1 MKTRLTLLLALTA
14 SAPLYAAETL
24 KLEVYN
30 PGEASMFAVSSEI
43 ISGPH
48 EVVLIDAQFQRNDAE
63 ALVKRIKATGKRLT
77 TVFISQS
84 DPDFYFGLE
93 TIKQAFPQAKIIA
106 TAATVDLIKQSKD
119 GKLAF
124 WGPKMGANAPQSLV
138 VPDVLTGNSF
148 RVDGEN
154 IEVKGIDGPQPQNT
168 YLWVPALKTVMG
180 GVVVYGNN
188 IHVWM
193 ADAQTPAERSA
204 WQQKLEA
211 IQALKP
217 ARVVPGHFLP
227 GAAETLASVNF
238 TQQYLKTAET
248 VLAESQDAASYTA
261 AMKTRYPALKEA
273 SSLELSAKVLKGEM
287 KWPQ

>member
-148 RVDGEN
+148 RVDGET

-168 YLWVPALKTVMG
+168 YLWGPGLKTVMG

>member
-1 MKTRLTLLLALTA
+1 MKTRLTFLLAMTA

-24 KLEVYN
+24 NLEVYN

-93 TIKQAFPQAKIIA
+93 TIKQAFPQAKILA

-138 VPDVLTGNSF
+138 VPEVLTGNSF
-148 RVDGEN
+148 RVDGET

-217 ARVVPGHFLP
+217 VRVVPGHFLP
-227 GAAETLASVNF
+227 GAAETLASVHF
-238 TQQYLKTAET
+238 TQQYLKTAEA

>member
-1 MKTRLTLLLALTA
+1 MKTRLTLLLALSA

-24 KLEVYN
+24 NLEVYN

-63 ALVKRIKATGKRLT
+63 ALVKRIQATGKRLT

-84 DPDFYFGLE
+84 DPDFYFGLD
-93 TIKQAFPQAKIIA
+93 TIKRAFPQAKIVA
-106 TAATVDLIKQSKD
+106 TAATVDLIKHSKD

-124 WGPKMGANAPQSLV
+124 WGPKMGANAPQSLI
-138 VPDVLTGNSF
+138 VPEVLPGNSF
-148 RVDGEN
+148 RVDGET
-154 IEVKGIDGPQPQNT
+154 IEVKGVNGPQPQNT
-168 YLWVPALKTVMG
+168 YLWVPSLKTVMG

-193 ADAQTPAERSA
+193 ADAQTADERQV
-204 WQQKLEA
+204 WQQKLAA
-211 IQALKP
+211 IHALKP
-217 ARVVPGHFLP
+217 VRVVPGHFLP
-227 GAAETLASVNF
+227 GAAETLASVSF
-238 TQQYLKTAET
+238 TQQYLKTAEK
-248 VLAESQDAASYTA
+248 VLPGAKDAARYTA
-261 AMKTRYPALKEA
+261 VMQAKYPALKDV

>member
-43 ISGPH
+43 ISGPN

-63 ALVKRIKATGKRLT
+63 ALVKRIKATGKTLT

-84 DPDFYFGLE
+84 DPDFYFGLD
-93 TIKQAFPQAKIIA
+93 TIKRAFPQVKILA
-106 TAATVDLIKQSKD
+106 TAATVDLIKQSKE

-124 WGPKMGANAPQSLV
+124 WGPKMGANAPESLI
-138 VPDVLTGNSF
+138 VPEVLQGDSF
-148 RVDGEN
+148 KVDGER
-154 IEVKGIDGPQPQNT
+154 IEVKGVNGPQPQNT
-168 YLWVPALKTVMG
+168 WLWVPSLKTVMG

-193 ADAQTPAERSA
+193 ADAQSATERSV

-211 IQALKP
+211 ITALKP
-217 ARVVPGHFLP
+217 VRVVPGHFLP
-227 GAAETLASVNF
+227 GAAETVASVNF
-238 TQQYLKTAET
+238 THQYLKTAEG
-248 VLAESQDAASYTA
+248 VLAESKDAASYTA
-261 AMKTRYPALKEA
+261 TMKTKYPDLKDA

>member
-14 SAPLYAAETL
+14 SAPLYAAEPL

-43 ISGPH
+43 ISGAH

-63 ALVKRIKATGKRLT
+63 ALVKRIKDTGKRLT

-84 DPDFYFGLE
+84 DPDFYFGLD
-93 TIKQAFPQAKIIA
+93 TIKRAFPQAKIVA
-106 TAATVDLIKQSKD
+106 TAATVELIKQSKD

-124 WGPKMGANAPQSLV
+124 WGPKMGANAPQSLI
-138 VPDVLTGNSF
+138 VPEVLPGNTF
-148 RVDGEN
+148 QVDGEI
-154 IEVKGIDGPQPQNT
+154 IEVKSVNDPQPQNT
-168 YLWVPALKTVMG
+168 YLWVPSLKTVMG

-193 ADAQTPAERSA
+193 ADAQTADERQV

-211 IQALKP
+211 INALKP
-217 ARVVPGHFLP
+217 ERVVPGHFLP
-227 GAAETLASVNF
+227 GAAQTIASVKF

-248 VLAESQDAASYTA
+248 VLAGSKDAASYTA
-261 AMKTRYPALKEA
+261 VMQMKYPALKDV

>member
-1 MKTRLTLLLALTA
+1 MKTRLTLLLAFAA

-24 KLEVYN
+24 KMEVYN

-63 ALVKRIKATGKRLT
+63 ALVKRIKATGKTLT

-84 DPDFYFGLE
+84 DPDFYFGLD
-93 TIKQAFPQAKIIA
+93 TIQRAFPQAKILA

-138 VPDVLTGNSF
+138 VPEVLTGNSF
-148 RVDGEN
+148 RVDGET

-193 ADAQTPAERSA
+193 ADAQHAEERSA

-211 IQALKP
+211 IHALKP
-217 ARVVPGHFLP
+217 VRVVPGHFLP

-248 VLAESQDAASYTA
+248 VLAESKDAASYTA
-261 AMKTRYPALKEA
+261 APGRKCPGTTRTGF
-273 SSLELSAKVLKGEM
+273 SA
-287 KWPQ
+287 

>member
-1 MKTRLTLLLALTA
+1 MKTRLALLLALSA
-14 SAPLYAAETL
+14 SAPLYAAEPL

-63 ALVKRIKATGKRLT
+63 ELVKRIKATGKQLT

-84 DPDFYFGLE
+84 DPDFYFGLD
-93 TIKQAFPQAKIIA
+93 TIKRAFPQAKIVA

-124 WGPKMGANAPQSLV
+124 WGPKMGANAPQSLI
-138 VPDVLTGNSF
+138 VPTVLQGNSF
-148 RVDGEN
+148 RVDGET
-154 IEVKGIDGPQPQNT
+154 IEVKGLNGAQPQNT

-193 ADAQTPAERSA
+193 ADAQTAGERSV

-211 IQALKP
+211 IHALKP
-217 ARVVPGHFLP
+217 VRVIPGHFLP
-227 GAAETLASVNF
+227 GAAQTVASVSF
-238 TQQYLKTAET
+238 TQQYLKTAEA
-248 VLAESQDAASYTA
+248 VLAESKDAAGYTA
-261 AMKTRYPALKEA
+261 AMKVKYPTLKDE

>member
-24 KLEVYN
+24 KLDVYN

-43 ISGPH
+43 ISGPN

-63 ALVKRIKATGKRLT
+63 ALVKRIKATGKTLT

-84 DPDFYFGLE
+84 DPDFYFGLD
-93 TIKQAFPQAKIIA
+93 TIKHAFPQVKILA
-106 TAATVDLIKQSKD
+106 TAATVDLIKQSKE

-124 WGPKMGANAPQSLV
+124 WGPKMGANAPESLI
-138 VPDVLTGNSF
+138 VPEVLQGDSF
-148 RVDGEN
+148 KVDGER
-154 IEVKGIDGPQPQNT
+154 IEVKGVNGPQPQNT
-168 YLWVPALKTVMG
+168 WLWVPSLKTVMG

-193 ADAQTPAERSA
+193 ADAQSATERSV

-211 IQALKP
+211 ITALKP
-217 ARVVPGHFLP
+217 VRVVPGHFLP
-227 GAAETLASVNF
+227 GAAETVASVNF
-238 TQQYLKTAET
+238 THQYLKTAES
-248 VLAESQDAASYTA
+248 VLAESKDAASYTA
-261 AMKTRYPALKEA
+261 TMKTKYPDLKDA

>member
-63 ALVKRIKATGKRLT
+63 ALVKRIKATGKTLT

-84 DPDFYFGLE
+84 DPDFYFGLD
-93 TIKQAFPQAKIIA
+93 TIKRAFPQVKILA
-106 TAATVDLIKQSKD
+106 TAATVDLIKQSKE

-124 WGPKMGANAPQSLV
+124 WGPKMGANAPESLI
-138 VPDVLTGNSF
+138 VPEVLQGDSF
-148 RVDGEN
+148 KVDGER
-154 IEVKGIDGPQPQNT
+154 IEVKGVNGPQPQNIW
-168 YLWVPALKTVMG
+168 LWVPSLKTVMG

-193 ADAQTPAERSA
+193 ADAQSATERSV

-211 IQALKP
+211 ITALKP
-217 ARVVPGHFLP
+217 VRVVPGHFLP
-227 GAAETLASVNF
+227 GAAETVASVNF
-238 TQQYLKTAET
+238 THQYLKTAES
-248 VLAESQDAASYTA
+248 VLAESKDAASYTA
-261 AMKTRYPALKEA
+261 TMKTKYPDLKDE

>member
-43 ISGPH
+43 ISGPN

-63 ALVKRIKATGKRLT
+63 ALVKRIKATGKTLT

-84 DPDFYFGLE
+84 DPDFYFGLD
-93 TIKQAFPQAKIIA
+93 TIKRAFPQVKILA
-106 TAATVDLIKQSKD
+106 TAATVDLIKQSKE

-124 WGPKMGANAPQSLV
+124 WGPKMGANAPESLI
-138 VPDVLTGNSF
+138 VPEVLQGDSF
-148 RVDGEN
+148 KVDGER
-154 IEVKGIDGPQPQNT
+154 IEVKGVNGPQPQNT
-168 YLWVPALKTVMG
+168 WLWVPSLKTVMG

-193 ADAQTPAERSA
+193 ADAQSATERSV

-211 IQALKP
+211 ITALKP
-217 ARVVPGHFLP
+217 VRVVPGHFLP
-227 GAAETLASVNF
+227 GAAETVASVNF
-238 TQQYLKTAET
+238 THQYLKTAES
-248 VLAESQDAASYTA
+248 VLAESKDATSYTA
-261 AMKTRYPALKEA
+261 TMKAKYPDLKDA

>member
-30 PGEASMFAVSSEI
+30 PGEASMFAVASEI

-48 EVVLIDAQFQRNDAE
+48 EVVLIEAQFQRNDAE

-148 RVDGEN
+148 RVDGET

>member
-14 SAPLYAAETL
+14 SAPLYAAERL

-106 TAATVDLIKQSKD
+106 TAATVDLIKQSKN

-148 RVDGEN
+148 RVDGET

>member
-1 MKTRLTLLLALTA
+1 MKIRLTLLLALTA

-148 RVDGEN
+148 RVDGET

-238 TQQYLKTAET
+238 TQQYLKTAEI

>member
-1 MKTRLTLLLALTA
+1 MKTRLTLLLAFAA

-24 KLEVYN
+24 KMEVYN

-63 ALVKRIKATGKRLT
+63 ALVKRIKATGKTLT

-84 DPDFYFGLE
+84 DPDFYFGLD
-93 TIKQAFPQAKIIA
+93 TIQRAFPQAKILA

-138 VPDVLTGNSF
+138 VPEVLTGNSF
-148 RVDGEN
+148 RVDGET

-193 ADAQTPAERSA
+193 ADAQHAEERSA

-211 IQALKP
+211 IHALKP
-217 ARVVPGHFLP
+217 VRVVPGHFLP

-248 VLAESQDAASYTA
+248 VLAESKDAASYTA
-261 AMKTRYPALKEA
+261 AMKTRYPALKDA

>member
-1 MKTRLTLLLALTA
+1 MKIRLTLLLALTA

-148 RVDGEN
+148 RVDGET

>member
-106 TAATVDLIKQSKD
+106 TAATVDLIKQSKN

-148 RVDGEN
+148 RVDGET

>member
-1 MKTRLTLLLALTA
+1 MKTSLTLLLALTA

-148 RVDGEN
+148 RVDGET

>member
-148 RVDGEN
+148 RVDGET

-238 TQQYLKTAET
+238 TQQYLKTAEI

>member
-14 SAPLYAAETL
+14 STPLYAAETL

-106 TAATVDLIKQSKD
+106 TAATVDLIKQSKN

-148 RVDGEN
+148 RVDGET

>member
-14 SAPLYAAETL
+14 STPLYAAETL

-138 VPDVLTGNSF
+138 VPEVLTGNSF
-148 RVDGEN
+148 RVDGET

>member
-14 SAPLYAAETL
+14 STPLYAAETL

-148 RVDGEN
+148 RVDGET

>member
-148 RVDGEN
+148 RVDGET